1 MRFLKHILNF
11 YINSSIHV
19 ALAVFSLSWLTLIE
33 FKISYD
39 ESILYFI
46 FYASITGY
54 NFVKFFEIAK
64 FQHLSLSIWLKWIQ
78 IFSLICFVLMCYY
91 ALKIERNTL
100 LIIFIFGIITFL
112 YAVPFLPRQKLLET
126 SSNLRNVSGLK
137 VFLIALVW
145 TGVTVY
151 LPLINNNHVIDA
163 DVVIVSVQ
171 RFLLVIML
179 MLPFEIRD
187 LQFDSLKLSTIPQ
200 KLGVNG
206 TKIMGVILGFIFFI
220 LEFFKKEVLLNQLL
234 TLLIFTFITLLF
246 IIFSK
251 EKQGKYYCAF
261 WVEGLPVLWLF
272 LVLFF
277 T

>member
-1 MRFLKHILNF
+1 VRVLKHILNF

-19 ALAVFSLSWLTLIE
+19 ALAVFSLSWLTLLE
-33 FKISYD
+33 FNIYFDKN
-39 ESILYFI
+39 ILYFI

-64 FQHLSLSIWLKWIQ
+64 FYHHSLSLWLKRIQ
-78 IFSLICFVLMCYY
+78 VFSFACFVLMCYY

-100 LIIFIFGIITFL
+100 LYIFIFGVITFL
-112 YAVPFLPRQKLLET
+112 YAIPFLPRKKMLEK
-126 SSNLRNVSGLK
+126 SNNLRNISGLK

-151 LPLINNNHVIDA
+151 LPLLNNSFSIDLE
-163 DVVIVSVQ
+163 VLIVSVQ
-171 RFLLVIML
+171 RFLLVIVL

-187 LQFDSLKLSTIPQ
+187 LQFDSLKLATIPQ
-200 KLGVNG
+200 KLGVKG
-206 TKIMGVILGFIFFI
+206 TKIMGIIMGVVFFI
-220 LEFFKKEVLLNQLL
+220 LEFFKSKVYENQLL
-234 TLLIFTFITLLF
+234 VLLIFTFITVLF
-246 IIFSK
+246 VIFSK
-251 EKQGKYYCAF
+251 ERQSKYYCAF
-261 WVEGLPVLWLF
+261 WVESLPIIWLL